1 MECSSCA
8 SSGDQRRN
16 FGADDDDDDDDDD
29 DGRSAEAVAK
39 WRKTRGKRMVACSID

>member
-1 MECSSCA
+1 MECSSCE

-16 FGADDDDDDDDDD
+16 FGADDDDDDDDD